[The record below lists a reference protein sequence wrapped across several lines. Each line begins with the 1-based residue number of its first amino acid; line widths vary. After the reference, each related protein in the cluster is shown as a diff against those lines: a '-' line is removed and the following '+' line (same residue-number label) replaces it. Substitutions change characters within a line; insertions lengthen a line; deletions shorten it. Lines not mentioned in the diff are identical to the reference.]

1 MALSSVNFQ
10 KTKSNSAEETLREFE
25 AEYLLPKE
33 LRKENEYWN
42 CGKTDAEVFADEIL
56 KAERKGGRKPKLE
69 NSLWEAVV
77 NLNENHSMKDAR
89 KVAKHIERKFNILC
103 TRIAIHRDEG
113 KVFKG
118 ADGKETVK
126 YNYHAHLNFVTYKNS
141 RQNWRRQ
148 LIRRKDL
155 SELQTEVAEL
165 LGMERGK
172 VGSTAVRANHR
183 ELRQNY
189 DAIMEQRKSP
199 ELKLTVSELRK
210 EISELRNELKAKN
223 KELEELGEQKVYTQ
237 ADYIAINKLKKEL
250 KKANLQ
256 EIYQEFLRLQKELKE
271 KADRL
276 EKKEQLLKKLGTEK
290 KELMNALT
298 PTYMKFGKE
307 GKNPPQ
313 EYVPFLKFMDEELKT
328 YEKDLKDERETTKE
342 LKEDISTLK
351 AEKSSKSG
359 NMDEI
364 EQDLKAGIDDEEL
377 NIYTGFS
384 FFRKIKEKFIEMRA
398 YIHELWNE
406 NIELKSENMEL
417 KQENEQ
423 LKKENQEDEVAEQN
437 ITNHLKL

>member
-1 MALSSVNFQ
+1 LGS
-10 KTKSNSAEETLREFE
+10 
-25 AEYLLPKE
+25 
-33 LRKENEYWN
+33 
-42 CGKTDAEVFADEIL
+42 G
-56 KAERKGGRKPKLE
+56 
-69 NSLWEAVV
+69 
-77 NLNENHSMKDAR
+77 
-89 KVAKHIERKFNILC
+89 AKHIERKFNILC

-165 LGMERGK
+165 LGMERG
-172 VGSTAVRANHR
+172 HR

-223 KELEELGEQKVYTQ
+223 KELEELGSR
-237 ADYIAINKLKKEL
+237 
-250 KKANLQ
+250 LQ

-298 PTYMKFGKE
+298 RVCAIFEIYGR
-307 GKNPPQ
+307 GAKN
-313 EYVPFLKFMDEELKT
+313 L
-328 YEKDLKDERETTKE
+328 
-342 LKEDISTLK
+342 
-351 AEKSSKSG
+351 
-359 NMDEI
+359 
-364 EQDLKAGIDDEEL
+364 
-377 NIYTGFS
+377 
-384 FFRKIKEKFIEMRA
+384 
-398 YIHELWNE
+398 
-406 NIELKSENMEL
+406 
-417 KQENEQ
+417 
-423 LKKENQEDEVAEQN
+423 
-437 ITNHLKL
+437 